1 MEAAPRLDRRAHD
14 DELRAA
20 LSRDARDLLAEAPG
34 PRADDFPL
42 DADAVGARDRF
53 RRLEPLLE
61 GGEAAVHVRVQR
73 QLPLHHERSHE
84 DDAGTAIGRKPAGE
98 VERVLRLL
106 AIEQRHDDRPVGD
119 RARPARQ
126 APRAAV
132 EDVYVRELH
141 LMSW

>member
-61 GGEAAVHVRVQR
+61 GGEAAVHVRVER
-73 QLPLHHERSHE
+73 QLALDHQRPDD
-84 DDAGTAIGRKPAGE
+84 DDARTAVRCEPAGE

-106 AIEQRHDDRPVGD
+106 TIE
-119 RARPARQ
+119 
-126 APRAAV
+126 
-132 EDVYVRELH
+132 
-141 LMSW
+141 

>member
-1 MEAAPRLDRRAHD
+1 VEAAPRLDRRAHD

-98 VERVLRLL
+98 VEGVLRLL
-106 AIEQRHDDRPVGD
+106 AIDQRLVACPVRDGARPV
-119 RARPARQ
+119 RPA
-126 APRAAV
+126 PRTAD
-132 EDVYVRELH
+132 EDEYGWGLH
-141 LMSW
+141 VVGC